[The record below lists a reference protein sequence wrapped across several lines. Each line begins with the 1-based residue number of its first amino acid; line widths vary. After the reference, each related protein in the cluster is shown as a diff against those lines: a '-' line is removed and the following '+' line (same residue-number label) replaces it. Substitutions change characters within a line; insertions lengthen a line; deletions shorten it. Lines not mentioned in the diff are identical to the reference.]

1 MNIQEIE
8 IDKLIPYHNN
18 PRKNQTIDAIAS
30 SINEYGFQQP
40 IVVDKNMVVIVGH
53 TRLLGAKKL
62 GLDKVPIQIAD
73 LTQAQAK
80 AYRIADNKLNEG
92 SEWDYTKLHNELA
105 ELLDDNYDITNLGF
119 HPQELDD
126 FLNDTYDGDAEQ
138 GIETVENHSASGVI
152 IQYNIIFDDDD
163 QQQTWFNFIKFL
175 KAHYP
180 DMDTIGERLTEF
192 IKTHGKS

>member
-8 IDKLIPYHNN
+8 INKVIPYHNN

-138 GIETVENHSASGVI
+138 GIETVENHTASGVI

>member
-8 IDKLIPYHNN
+8 INKVIPYHNN

>member
-1 MNIQEIE
+1 MNIQEVD

-18 PRKNQTIDAIAS
+18 PRKNQTIEAIAS

-62 GLDKVPIQIAD
+62 GLNKVPIQVAD
-73 LTQAQAK
+73 LSQAQAK

-138 GIETVENHSASGVI
+138 GIETVENQSASGVI

-175 KAHYP
+175 KANYP
-180 DMDTIGERLTEF
+180 DMDTIGERLTQF
-192 IKTHGKS
+192 IKAHGKS